1 MYQFVISPSAVST
14 NPFLQSF
21 LKQFDKIQKQG
32 VRLYYTYIETDPH
45 DVGGEKE
52 KLDNMPF
59 TFVTTSKD
67 IHLGLGRL
75 CWDAQSYLVGLLE
88 HEFEKD
94 EYMSQMLLYL
104 EKAILVTRT
113 EEIDGTVVYTFSPA
127 H

>member
-32 VRLYYTYIETDPH
+32 GRLYYTHIETDPH
-45 DVGGEKE
+45 DVGQKE
-52 KLDNMPF
+52 KLDEMSF

-75 CWDAQSYLVGLLE
+75 GWDAQSYLVGLLE

-94 EYMSQMLLYL
+94 EDMSQMLLYL